1 MIELYLYGMTHL
13 NSKSH
18 MDAYRAYL
26 SRTMLL
32 ASYRLRQLHVLCNA
46 IYMSLHHTHLYG
58 STHKRYHLDRLWGRG
73 ERESAQQ
80 WYNTICMYCS
90 GIEWVATAAE
100 SLTSI
105 TPGQYRQ

>member
-18 MDAYRAYL
+18 MDALRTYL
-26 SRTMLL
+26 SGTMLF
-32 ASYRLRQLHVLCNA
+32 ASYRLCQLHVLCNA

-58 STHKRYHLDRLWGRG
+58 STHKSYHLDHLWGRG
-73 ERESAQQ
+73 EGAQH
-80 WYNTICMYCS
+80 WYNTICTYCS
-90 GIEWVATAAE
+90 GLEWVATATE

-105 TPGQYRQ
+105 TPGHHLQ

>member
-18 MDAYRAYL
+18 MEALRSYL

-32 ASYRLRQLHVLCNA
+32 VSYRLCQLHVLCNA

-58 STHKRYHLDRLWGRG
+58 STHKSYHLDRLWGRG
-73 ERESAQQ
+73 EGAS
-80 WYNTICMYCS
+80 YIH
-90 GIEWVATAAE
+90 
-100 SLTSI
+100 
-105 TPGQYRQ
+105 